1 MDTNKHHCFILS
13 ELIIYL
19 CFLAGDLFA
28 YDTSLIKYAGIVLC
42 FVRAVYKR
50 NRIIALAFGLTMI
63 SDFFLLLLDR
73 YYTTGVC
80 FFVLVQMTY
89 LYYLHRQRCRP
100 YLVPRGVL
108 FAVGAILLFVNR
120 QTDALSVV
128 TLFYFVNL
136 LGNTMSSFSNPEL
149 KMMSLGFVL
158 FVCCDIC
165 VGLHNL
171 LPYGRLYDVVSF
183 CMWLFYLPSQI
194 LICLGSENALRK

>member
-28 YDTSLIKYAGIVLC
+28 YDTSLIKYAGIILC
-42 FVRAVYKR
+42 FVRVVYKR

-73 YYTTGVC
+73 YYITGVC

-89 LYYLHRQRCRP
+89 LYYLHQQRCRQ

>member
-1 MDTNKHHCFILS
+1 MDTNNHHYFILA

-19 CFLAGDLFA
+19 CFLAGDLFGF
-28 YDTSLIKYAGIVLC
+28 DTSLIKYAGIVLC
-42 FVRAVYKR
+42 FFRAIYKK
-50 NRIIALAFGLTMI
+50 NGIIALAFGLTMI

-73 YYTTGVC
+73 YYTAGVC

-89 LYYLHRQRCRP
+89 LYYLHRQRCGS

-108 FAVGAILLFVNR
+108 FVVGAILLFVNR

-149 KMMSLGFVL
+149 KMVSFGFVL

-171 LPYGRLYDVVSF
+171 LPYGRLYDFVSF
-183 CMWLFYLPSQI
+183 CM
-194 LICLGSENALRK
+194 

>member
-1 MDTNKHHCFILS
+1 MDTNKYHCFILS

-42 FVRAVYKR
+42 FIRALYKR
-50 NRIIALAFGLTMI
+50 NKIVALAFGLTLI

-73 YYTTGVC
+73 YYTAGVC

-89 LYYLHRQRCRP
+89 LYYLYRERCRP
-100 YLVPRGVL
+100 YLVPRVVL
-108 FAVGAILLFVNR
+108 FVVGMILLLVNR
-120 QTDALSVV
+120 QTDPLNIV

-136 LGNTMSSFSNPEL
+136 LGNTLSSFSNPKL

-158 FVCCDIC
+158 FICCDVC

-171 LPYGRLYDVVSF
+171 LPYGRLYEVVSF

-194 LICLGSENALRK
+194 LICLGSKKTI